1 MIFTSRKRINFL
13 ISFINPYLCILQ
25 LDIYII
31 QILYKPESVEEVLG
45 LGIVCIVTKA
55 LPSIDFG
62 QLNKFKYYEMRLMF
76 YAIENVVKI
85 LHYQIT
91 GSTGLTV

>member
-1 MIFTSRKRINFL
+1 MF
-13 ISFINPYLCILQ
+13 
-25 LDIYII
+25 
-31 QILYKPESVEEVLG
+31 EEVLG
-45 LGIVCIVTKA
+45 LGIVCIVIKA

-62 QLNKFKYYEMRLMF
+62 QLNKLKYYEMRLMF

-91 GSTGLTV
+91 GSAGLTVRTTAHADYFSAD